1 MINKKINTGFTLLES
16 MMVLVVLGILL
27 SIAVPN
33 MLGYMNRQ
41 ELLSDAQ
48 LLVQDLREIQNLA
61 ITNSSTYQI
70 HLNATGKY
78 YYLKYYDAF
87 KPAIRKV
94 TLHNSI
100 KTISVTSNVPK
111 QGEYYIISYNYAG
124 TPVACS
130 ITMVSAEG
138 KQVKI
143 TIEVVTGRVKL
154 YEL

>member
-1 MINKKINTGFTLLES
+1 MIKIKINAGFTLLEL

-27 SIAVPN
+27 SIAIPN
-33 MLGYMNRQ
+33 MWEYMNRQ

-70 HLNATGKY
+70 HLNTTKKY
-78 YYLKYYDAF
+78 YYLKYYDTMT
-87 KPAIRKV
+87 PAIRKV
-94 TLHNSI
+94 SLHNSI

-124 TPVACS
+124 TPIACS
-130 ITMVSAEG
+130 ITMVSSEG